1 MIWWWAAEHIT
12 QTSKKKKII
21 KMASAPFVIV
31 NAIDIFRN
39 CYKADPFI
47 KCPSVHKKMYY
58 YPEVPYGSSEAAGQV
73 RVCEKTLYSGYGRY
87 IAQNEGK
94 NK

>member
-1 MIWWWAAEHIT
+1 MMMSGGTHY
-12 QTSKKKKII
+12 SKKYKKKII

-47 KCPSVHKKMYY
+47 KCPSVHKNRIIIRKSHTA
-58 YPEVPYGSSEAAGQV
+58 PVKRQV
-73 RVCEKTLYSGYGRY
+73 K
-87 IAQNEGK
+87 
-94 NK
+94 